1 MTAYL
6 LGFGSHVPPR
16 VVTNAE
22 LAARVDRTP
31 EWIEGA
37 SGIRERRWADPET
50 SVADLGVAAAE
61 DCLARTGMSASA
73 LGMVMVASGSA
84 SRGFPGPA
92 AEVAA
97 RLGLS
102 TVPAIDLPM
111 ASAGSL
117 FGLALAMHLTET
129 HGDILVIGAEK
140 MSSVIEGAPPEATP
154 PKASSLDPN
163 TAILFGD
170 GAGAALVSSR
180 PPSERAVRRWRMLDA
195 AIHTDGQFRQELR
208 WSPGAP
214 LAMNGLSV
222 ILQASRKIP
231 AAISEVLARQGIAA
245 GDVAVFLL
253 HQANLNLIARVAK
266 SLGVPPEKMFTNV
279 ERYGNTS
286 SASMLIAAA
295 EWAAAH
301 PEGAPGP
308 VVFAAFGAGYHW
320 GAVVATEAAD

>member
-1 MTAYL
+1 MSAAL
-6 LGFGSHVPPR
+6 LGFGAHVPPR

-22 LAARVDRTP
+22 LAARLDRTP

-37 SGIRERRWADPET
+37 SGISERRWSDPET
-50 SVADLGVAAAE
+50 SVADLAVAAAE
-61 DCLARTGMSASA
+61 DCLARTGVAASG
-73 LGMVMVASGSA
+73 LGMIMVASGSS

-102 TVPAIDLPM
+102 AVPAIDLPM

-117 FGLALAMHLTET
+117 FGLALAMRLAEA

-140 MSSVIEGAPPEATP
+140 MSAVIEAAP
-154 PKASSLDPN
+154 LDAN

-170 GAGAALVSSR
+170 GAGAALVSTR
-180 PPSERAVRRWRMLDA
+180 PGRWRMLDA
-195 AIHTDGQFRQELR
+195 AIHTDGQYRDELR
-208 WSPGAP
+208 WSPGGA

-231 AAISEVLARQGIAA
+231 AAISEVLTRQGIAA
-245 GDVAVFLL
+245 GEVAVFLL

-266 SLGVPPEKMFTNV
+266 SLGVGPEKMFTNV

-320 GAVVATEAAD
+320 GAVLATETATET